1 MIFYTVYKNTPQPTI
16 RDGPHLIFNWA
27 TWADVGQGLRY
38 RFDMGL
44 VWEAHQTGRCE
55 AAGLSVV

>member
-1 MIFYTVYKNTPQPTI
+1 MSTQPTS

-44 VWEAHQTGRCE
+44 MWEAHQTGRCE